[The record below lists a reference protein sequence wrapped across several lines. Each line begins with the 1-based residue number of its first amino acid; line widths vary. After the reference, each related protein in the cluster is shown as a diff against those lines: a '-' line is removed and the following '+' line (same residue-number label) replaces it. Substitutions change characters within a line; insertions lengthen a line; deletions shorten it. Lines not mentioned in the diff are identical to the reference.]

1 MFSHRLS
8 NRPEVATVQP
18 VYNNEE
24 DTTGKGPLFIHSK
37 FESRN
42 VEKVFLLYEKKF
54 KTNRRIRNLFSVI

>member
-8 NRPEVATVQP
+8 NRPEVAAVQP

-37 FESRN
+37 FE
-42 VEKVFLLYEKKF
+42 
-54 KTNRRIRNLFSVI
+54 IAPNLAM

>member
-24 DTTGKGPLFIHSK
+24 DTTGKGASFIHSK
-37 FESRN
+37 FEIACA
-42 VEKVFLLYEKKF
+42 FLLYEKKF
-54 KTNRRIRNLFSVI
+54 KTNHRIRNLFSVI